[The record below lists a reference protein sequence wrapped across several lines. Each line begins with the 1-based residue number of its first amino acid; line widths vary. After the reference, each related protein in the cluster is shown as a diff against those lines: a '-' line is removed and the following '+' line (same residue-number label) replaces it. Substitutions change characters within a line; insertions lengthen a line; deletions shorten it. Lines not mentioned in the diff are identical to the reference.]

1 MLLKKYFGVLHK
13 PLLHI
18 FNCSLQISI
27 FPDKLKIARVTSLLK
42 PVKTMN
48 QATTDLYLCQYAV
61 QKLWKK
67 LCIFVFTSILL
78 TIAYFT
84 KSILGFMKDIP
95 LNKDIQLVN
104 QIRNSFESN
113 HLGVFVDLLK
123 AFDTVNQKTL
133 KLGNYGIRGK
143 ILLWFLSYLTNGTQF
158 NIIT

>member
-67 LCIFVFTSILL
+67 LCIFVTATGLEP
-78 TIAYFT
+78 TT
-84 KSILGFMKDIP
+84 
-95 LNKDIQLVN
+95 
-104 QIRNSFESN
+104 
-113 HLGVFVDLLK
+113 
-123 AFDTVNQKTL
+123 T
-133 KLGNYGIRGK
+133 
-143 ILLWFLSYLTNGTQF
+143 
-158 NIIT
+158 